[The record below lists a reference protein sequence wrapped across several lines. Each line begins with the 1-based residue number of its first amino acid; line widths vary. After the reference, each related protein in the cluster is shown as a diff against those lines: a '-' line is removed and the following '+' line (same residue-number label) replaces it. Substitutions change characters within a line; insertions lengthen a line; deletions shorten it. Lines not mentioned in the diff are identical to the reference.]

1 MNKKIICFLLCMV
14 MLLGTLVGCSS
25 ETTDEALDN
34 IDKEASENAVTL
46 AMYLLCEEEVSKEQ
60 EAKIEEAVNKI
71 TKSKFRTKLDL
82 YFYTADKYYE
92 ALEASF
98 EARLKAEEEGLIQEP
113 NPDEKVED
121 ETFKDELG
129 VSQIKYPTIDGF
141 QVDIFYVGGYE
152 KFSKYMEEEKFSRL
166 DDELTSASKILTD
179 CITPSLLNYMKS
191 MNGGTYALP
200 TNTGVGEYTY
210 LLLNK
215 DVLAKT
221 RYNTT
226 AGLAQFTSLTCN
238 ATKSVISQVTSEY
251 KEYVPLYSCLGEN
264 GLPVTGIKY
273 WGVDENGVMTQQFSA
288 LASSYSSTAVHGTE
302 GAYMYTIGSVFANQ
316 DFVNQVKTLKTY
328 KMNGYF
334 GTEQDLEDGKVAIA
348 YMKGSADIPAKYAD
362 NYEAVVIENPVLN
375 TEDVYSNMFAVSS
388 YTSSVARSMQVL
400 CYLNTN
406 VEFRNLLLYGIEGE
420 NYQLVDSD
428 DYTQKNGDPYKVVKR
443 LNNSYMMDVNKTGN
457 TLNAYVLEGEDPT
470 LNEYKAIQNNS
481 IKISLTMGFHFECFE
496 KVVDPEL
503 LGQLRELSEKVYEKI
518 AAIDCTSEATIDAAI
533 IALRMETAL
542 EPCLE
547 ALADKTEPSE
557 DSTTCG
563 LGYAYEQWGINTGI
577 YDPDDV

>member
-14 MLLGTLVGCSS
+14 MLLGTLVGCSN

-34 IDKEASENAVTL
+34 IDKEASESAVTL
-46 AMYLLCEEEVSKEQ
+46 AMYLLCEEEVSPEQ

-82 YFYTADKYYE
+82 YFYTEDKYYE

-98 EARLKAEEEGLIQEP
+98 QARLEAEEEGLIHEP
-113 NPDEKVED
+113 DPDEKVED

-141 QVDIFYVGGYE
+141 QVDIFYVAGYE
-152 KFSKYMEEEKFSRL
+152 KFLKYKDEEKFSRL

-179 CITPSLLNYMKS
+179 CITPSLLTYMKS

-215 DVLAKT
+215 DILEKT

-226 AGLAQFTSLTCN
+226 AGLAQFTGLTCN
-238 ATKSVISQVTSEY
+238 ATKSVVSQVAADH
-251 KEYVPLYSCLGEN
+251 KEYVPLYSCLGED
-264 GLPVTGIKY
+264 GLSITGMKY
-273 WGVDENGVMTQQFSA
+273 WGVDANGNMSQNFSA
-288 LASSYSSTAVHGTE
+288 ISSSYSYTAAYDTPA
-302 GAYMYTIGSVFANQ
+302 AYMHTVGSTLANQ
-316 DFVNQVKTLKTY
+316 DFVNQVRTLKTY

-334 GTEQDLEDGKVAIA
+334 GTQKDLDEGKVAIA
-348 YMKGSADIPAKYAD
+348 YMKGSADIPVKYAD
-362 NYEAVVIENPVLN
+362 KYEAVIIENPIVN

-388 YTSSVARSMQVL
+388 YTASVARSMQIL
-400 CYLNTN
+400 CYLNTD
-406 VEFRNLLLYGIEGE
+406 VEFRNLILYGIEGE

-428 DYTQKNGDPYKVVKR
+428 YEMANGEPYKVVRR
-443 LNNSYMMDVNKTGN
+443 LNNSYVMDVNKTGN
-457 TLNAYVLEGEDPT
+457 TLMAYVLEGEDPT
-470 LNEYKAIQNNS
+470 LNNYKAIQNNS
-481 IKISLTMGFHFECFE
+481 IKVSLTMGFHFSSGD
-496 KVVDPEL
+496 KVVDPAL
-503 LGQLRELSEKVYEKI
+503 LQELREFSAQVYDKI
-518 AAIDCTSEATIDAAI
+518 AAIDCTSEATIDAALNS
-533 IALRMETAL
+533 LRMEIAL
-542 EPCLE
+542 TPCVE
-547 ALADKTEPSE
+547 ALSDKSEPAE
-557 DSTTCG
+557 NSTTCG

-577 YDPDDV
+577 YDPNDI